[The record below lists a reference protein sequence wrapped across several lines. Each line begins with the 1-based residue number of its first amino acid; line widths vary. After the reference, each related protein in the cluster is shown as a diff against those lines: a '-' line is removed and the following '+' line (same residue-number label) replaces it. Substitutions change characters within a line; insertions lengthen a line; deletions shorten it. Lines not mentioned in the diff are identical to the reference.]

1 MKAISTW
8 VPSASIDRT
17 LPTLEQKWMFSGE
30 ATEIWELLGFAV
42 LLFLSHD
49 GSYTFPYTGLVISTR
64 WI

>member
-1 MKAISTW
+1 
-8 VPSASIDRT
+8 
-17 LPTLEQKWMFSGE
+17 MFSGE